1 MNEQRVYTISELNR
15 AARGLLE
22 TSLGDVWMKG
32 EVAEVTRAPSG
43 HLYFTLKDSEAEID
57 VVRFRG
63 RAPVLAAL
71 EPGMVVLAF
80 GHATVYEPRG
90 RYQFVATLVQP
101 VGAGL
106 LHAAFERLK
115 EKLRQEGLFDVS
127 HKRPLPPF
135 PRLIGVVTSPTG
147 AAMHDIVAV
156 FGRRWPLVRVVLF
169 PSSVQ
174 GDAAPSELVAALER
188 AGRFTLEGTPLDVV
202 ILGRGGGSAED
213 LAAFNDERVA
223 RAVYACPVPVVSAVG
238 HDVDVSITDFVADL
252 RAPTPSAAAELTT
265 PDRTEVAEAVRRMAE
280 RLRAAA
286 GARLSSIDRAL
297 RSALR
302 ASLVREPRRL
312 IETRE
317 QRLDV
322 LVSHLLRVPREA
334 LMPQV
339 DRLRHAEDLLRLTD
353 PRRPLERGYSIT
365 FVEGKTT
372 PLRLAADAVPGQRI
386 ETVLAKGRIQSRV
399 EGVGEE

>member
-1 MNEQRVYTISELNR
+1 MNEQRVYTVSELNR

-22 TSLGDVWMKG
+22 TELGDVWMKG

-63 RAPVLAAL
+63 RAPVLVAL

-90 RYQFVATLVQP
+90 RYQFVAALVQP

-127 HKRPLPPF
+127 HKRPLPAF
-135 PRLIGVVTSPTG
+135 PRLVGVVTSPAG
-147 AAMHDIVAV
+147 AAMHDIAAV
-156 FGRRWPLVRVVLF
+156 FGRRWPLARVVL
-169 PSSVQ
+169 VQ
-174 GDAAPSELVAALER
+174 GDAAPGELVAALER
-188 AGRFTLEGTPLDVV
+188 AGRFTLEGTALDLV
-202 ILGRGGGSAED
+202 ILGRGGGAAED

-223 RAVYACPVPVVSAVG
+223 RAVYACPIPVVSAVG

-252 RAPTPSAAAELTT
+252 HAPTPSAAAELTT
-265 PDRTEVAEAVRRMAE
+265 PDRAEIAESIRRMAE
-280 RLRAAA
+280 RLRVAV
-286 GARLSSIDRAL
+286 GTQLSSVDRAF

-312 IETRE
+312 VETRE
-317 QRLDV
+317 QRLDF
-322 LVSHLLRVPREA
+322 LVSQLLRVPRDA
-334 LMPQV
+334 LAPQV

-372 PLRLAADAVPGQRI
+372 PLRLAADVAPGQRV